1 MTFDSIPAFTQPN
14 FRKHHAKVKAILPD
28 VDAEHILSFGNTML
42 LVHTL
47 LATMERYFKTE
58 GISKARFLILIH
70 LFLNSSQQ
78 GECISNLRASYP
90 ISSATMTVV
99 LDTLEKENMVERV
112 PNPKDRRKVDVKITD
127 KGENFMKEFLPRH
140 QKNVTAMS
148 SELAEEEM
156 ATLPIVLGKLIA
168 GAEVFL
174 QRDNS

>member
-1 MTFDSIPAFTQPN
+1 MNVDSIQP
-14 FRKHHAKVKAILPD
+14 FSRPKLGKHHAKVKALFPD
-28 VDAEHILSFGNTML
+28 MDAEHILSFGNTML

-58 GISKARFLILIH
+58 GISKARFMILVH

-112 PNPKDRRKVDVKITD
+112 PNAQDRRKVNVKITE
-127 KGENFMKEFLPRH
+127 KGASCMKGFLPRH
-140 QKNVTAMS
+140 QKNVAAMS

-168 GAEVFL
+168 GAEGFL
-174 QRDNS
+174 QSNSS